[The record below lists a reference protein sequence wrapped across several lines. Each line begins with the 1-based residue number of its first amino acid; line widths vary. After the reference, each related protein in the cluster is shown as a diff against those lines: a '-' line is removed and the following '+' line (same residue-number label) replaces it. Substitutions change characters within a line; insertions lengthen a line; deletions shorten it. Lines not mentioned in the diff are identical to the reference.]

1 MAVTKSCPD
10 TLRHGQLIIASG
22 GLRHGLDAMRA
33 YWLGAD
39 MTSLAGPML
48 KRLLDDDKTPS
59 PDHLGQFAAQLKQQM
74 ALTLFLTGA
83 PNLAAFRHKP
93 AWVDGRAL

>member
-1 MAVTKSCPD
+1 
-10 TLRHGQLIIASG
+10 
-22 GLRHGLDAMRA
+22 MRA

-48 KRLLDDDKTPS
+48 KRLLDDDKTPA
-59 PDHLGQFAAQLKQQM
+59 PNQLDQFAAQLKQQM

-83 PNLAAFRHKP
+83 ADLAEFRHKS
-93 AWVDGRAL
+93 AWLDGQTL

>member
-1 MAVTKSCPD
+1 MAVTKSRAK
-10 TLRHGQLIIASG
+10 TFQHEHLIIASG

-48 KRLLDDDKTPS
+48 KQLLDHDKIPS
-59 PDHLGQFAAQLKQQM
+59 PDQLGQFVAQFKQQM

-83 PNLAAFRHKP
+83 PNLTKFRRKP
-93 AWVDGRAL
+93 AWLDGQAL

>member
-1 MAVTKSCPD
+1 MAVTKSRPR
-10 TLRHGQLIIASG
+10 TSRHEHLIIASG

-48 KRLLDDDKTPS
+48 KQLLDDDKTPS
-59 PDHLGQFAAQLKQQM
+59 PDQLGQFAAQLKQQM

-83 PNLAAFRHKP
+83 PNLAEFRRKP
-93 AWVDGRAL
+93 AWLDGQAL

>member
-1 MAVTKSCPD
+1 MAVTKSRPEA
-10 TLRHGQLIIASG
+10 LRHNHLIIASG

-39 MTSLAGPML
+39 ITSLAGPLL
-48 KRLLDDDKTPS
+48 KRLLDYDKTPS
-59 PDHLGQFAAQLKQQM
+59 PKQLGQFVAQLKQQM

-83 PNLAAFRHKP
+83 QNLAEFRRKP
-93 AWVDGRAL
+93 AWLDGQAL

>member
-1 MAVTKSCPD
+1 MAVTKSLPK
-10 TLRHGQLIIASG
+10 TFRHEHLIIASG

-33 YWLGAD
+33 YRLGAD

-48 KRLLDDDKTPS
+48 KQLLDNDKTPS
-59 PDHLGQFAAQLKQQM
+59 PDQLGQFAAQLKQQM

-83 PNLAAFRHKP
+83 PNLAEFRRKP
-93 AWVDGRAL
+93 AWVDDQAV

>member
-1 MAVTKSCPD
+1 
-10 TLRHGQLIIASG
+10 
-22 GLRHGLDAMRA
+22 MRA

-48 KRLLDDDKTPS
+48 KQLLDDNKTPS
-59 PDHLGQFAAQLKQQM
+59 QDQLGQFAAQLKQQM

-83 PNLAAFRHKP
+83 PNLAEFRRKP
-93 AWVDGRAL
+93 AWLDGQAF